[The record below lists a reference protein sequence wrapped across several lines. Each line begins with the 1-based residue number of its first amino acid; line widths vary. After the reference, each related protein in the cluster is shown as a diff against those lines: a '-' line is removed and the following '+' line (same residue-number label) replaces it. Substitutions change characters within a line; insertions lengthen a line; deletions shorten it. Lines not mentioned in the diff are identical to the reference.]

1 MDFRS
6 ILSSKITT
14 IVLSILLCISILWIF
29 DSYNKLGRANQRQAQ
44 VKEYEEQKS
53 KITTPI
59 LNSLIPKKTPYWSI
73 SYDINIKGEKTTL
86 KIYSKSPHYRFKAFE
101 FLRNIDPEVALKYKI
116 KFMDYKSEAE

>member
-6 ILSSKITT
+6 IFSSKITT
-14 IVLSILLCISILWIF
+14 IILSILLCISILWIF

-44 VKEYEEQKS
+44 VKD
-53 KITTPI
+53 
-59 LNSLIPKKTPYWSI
+59 WSI
-73 SYDINIKGEKTTL
+73 SYDINIKGEKTIL
-86 KIYSKSPHYRFKAFE
+86 KIYSKSPYYRFKAFE

>member
-1 MDFRS
+1 M
-6 ILSSKITT
+6 
-14 IVLSILLCISILWIF
+14 CISILWIF

-73 SYDINIKGEKTTL
+73 
-86 KIYSKSPHYRFKAFE
+86 KAFE